1 MVCKFIPCC
10 NVLITTFPLKAA
22 KVSKYDQYLQEFLL
36 KNKELSAEK
45 IGVFSLNRAVGD
57 DRSSLGQY
65 IDFQFNKRAST
76 SDELIDYIV
85 KETGKNK
92 TLISSD
98 LSSLF
103 EDARQY
109 INIGKTFSFAGA
121 GLLSLN
127 RLGEYEFTPLQRNT
141 VALENDNP
149 SKAKTPS
156 EAAGSKQRSRNAVV
170 FSAFVIIILIAAGF
184 GWGIYKYIKQQK
196 AEVVLTGAPESS
208 NDTATA
214 QNKPADTANISHTL
228 PTAGSD
234 SAYYRF
240 IFETTLSKTR
250 AHNRYD
256 SLKSWGEHVFIDS
269 TGSDSNTAYH
279 LFVKAK
285 LTVKDTAYVR
295 DSVQKYFQR
304 TVKIVLN

>member
-1 MVCKFIPCC
+1 M
-10 NVLITTFPLKAA
+10 
-22 KVSKYDQYLQEFLL
+22 SKYDQYLQEFLL

-57 DRSSLGQY
+57 DRASLGQY

-76 SDELIDYIV
+76 SEELVDYIV

-141 VALENDNP
+141 IVLDGDSPA
-149 SKAKTPS
+149 KAKTPA
-156 EAAGSKQRSRNAVV
+156 EAAGSRQRSRNAVI
-170 FSAFVIIILIAAGF
+170 FSAFLIIILIAAGL
-184 GWGIYKYIKQQK
+184 GWGIYKYVKQQK
-196 AEVVLTGAPESS
+196 TEVALTGAPESGS
-208 NDTATA
+208 DTTVT
-214 QNKPADTANISHTL
+214 QNKPADSANISHSL
-228 PTAGSD
+228 PIGAGSD

-304 TVKIVLN
+304 AIKIVLN

>member
-1 MVCKFIPCC
+1 M
-10 NVLITTFPLKAA
+10 
-22 KVSKYDQYLQEFLL
+22 SKYDQYLQDFLL
-36 KNKELSAEK
+36 KNKDLSAEK
-45 IGVFSLNRAVGD
+45 IGVFRLNRLVGD
-57 DRSSLGQY
+57 DKASIGQFVE
-65 IDFQFNKRAST
+65 FQFNKRAAT
-76 SDELIDYIV
+76 SEELIEYIA

-109 INIGKTFSFAGA
+109 INIGKTFSFAGV

-127 RLGEYEFTPLQRNT
+127 RLGEYEFTPQQRSNL
-141 VALENDNP
+141 APEGGNAAAR
-149 SKAKTPS
+149 AKTPT
-156 EAAGSKQRSRNAVV
+156 EIAGNKQRSRNAVV
-170 FSAFVIIILIAAGF
+170 FSAFVIIILIATGL

-196 AEVVLTGAPESS
+196 AEVVLTSSPESG
-208 NDTATA
+208 NDTTTAT
-214 QNKPADTANISHTL
+214 QNKPADSTNANHLSQTG
-228 PTAGSD
+228 AGSD
-234 SAYYRF
+234 STYYRF
-240 IFETTLSKTR
+240 IFETTLSKVR

-269 TGSDSNTAYH
+269 TGSDTNTAYH

-285 LTVKDTAYVR
+285 LTIKDTAYVR

-304 TVKIVLN
+304 AVKIVLN